1 MPSPDPNAILADVVS
16 CLGDGGFAAQV
27 MQAFHSLCAADM
39 CSGFAIVDG
48 TPHALFAES
57 IDPERSAFARIATL
71 RYVQKYWKRD
81 TATAS
86 TLGRAHRN
94 VKTIRRP
101 SNVIHDIDYRHEC
114 YAEGEIV
121 ERISICKAGA
131 LPIIANAY
139 RDRTS
144 GPFSQAQI
152 ERFEAAAPVLI
163 AAISKHLQLSQPSP
177 GPTLSA
183 DPDGLAR
190 QLHATADAGL
200 SLREA
205 QVLAFILSGMDQNAI
220 ARKIG
225 VQSSTV
231 VTFRRRGYAK
241 LGVRNKNELRES
253 VLARN

>member
-1 MPSPDPNAILADVVS
+1 MPSPDPNAVLADLVA
-16 CLGDGGFAAQV
+16 CLGEAAFAGQV

-48 TPHALFAES
+48 TPQALFAES
-57 IDPERSAFARIATL
+57 IDPGRSAFARIATL

-121 ERISICKAGA
+121 ERISICKAGD
-131 LPIIANAY
+131 LPIVANAY
-139 RDRTS
+139 RDRAS
-144 GPFSQAQI
+144 GPFSQEQI
-152 ERFEAAAPVLI
+152 ERFESAAPILV
-163 AAISKHLQLSQPSP
+163 AAIRKHLRLCQPSR
-177 GPTLSA
+177 GLALSD

-190 QLHATADAGL
+190 QLHATANAGL

-225 VQSSTV
+225 VQASTV

-241 LGVRNKNELRES
+241 LGVHNRHELRES
-253 VLARN
+253 VLSRL